1 MVYIKKINLKEKKMT
16 NLYFP
21 YFLSK
26 YDNMIFCCC
35 FLFFI
40 TSLRDKTNFIILFVW
55 FCKIFS

>member
-40 TSLRDKTNFIILFVW
+40 TSLRDKTNFIILFV
-55 FCKIFS
+55 